1 MTASTKKPSGWA
13 EIVGLIH
20 RAPKAHVLAVE
31 LSAVALLATTA
42 AVMIAVHV
50 IRHRKTTAALQ
61 DRAAF
66 DLLPTNTFDPTPEDI
81 HRFARLVQRTR
92 LAASGW
98 TPRHAAAVRI
108 RLHTVEHGRLAYR
121 VEGSRR
127 AAATLGQQA
136 FAGVELR
143 AVIDHFSNNGEARAS
158 PDTRPAGPGEPRA
171 MEDHR

>member
-1 MTASTKKPSGWA
+1 MTASTKRPSSWA

-20 RAPKAHVLAVE
+20 RAPKAHVLAIE

-42 AVMIAVHV
+42 AVIIAVRV
-50 IRHRKTTAALQ
+50 IRHCKTTAALQ
-61 DRAAF
+61 DRGAF
-66 DLLPTNTFDPTPEDI
+66 DLLPTNSFDPTPEDI

-92 LAASGW
+92 LAAPGS
-98 TPRHAAAVRI
+98 TPRRAAAVRI

-127 AAATLGQQA
+127 AAAVLGQQT

-143 AVIDHFSNNGEARAS
+143 AVIDRQSDDAEAPAS
-158 PDTRPAGPGEPRA
+158 PGTRQAGPGERA
-171 MEDHR
+171 MEDRR

>member
-1 MTASTKKPSGWA
+1 MTASTKEPSSWA

-20 RAPKAHVLAVE
+20 RAPKAHVFAVE

-42 AVMIAVHV
+42 AVIIAVRV

-61 DRAAF
+61 DRGAF
-66 DLLPTNTFDPTPEDI
+66 DLLPTNTFDPTPEEI
-81 HRFARLVQRTR
+81 HRFARLLQRTR
-92 LAASGW
+92 LAAPGW
-98 TPRHAAAVRI
+98 TPRRAAAVRI

-121 VEGSRR
+121 VEGPRR
-127 AAATLGQQA
+127 AAATLGQQT

-143 AVIDHFSNNGEARAS
+143 AVIDRHSTDGEAPES
-158 PDTRPAGPGEPRA
+158 PDTRPDGPGQRA